1 MYGFILCSSFSQPDD
16 AAVFL
21 LFLRAAKWLV
31 GVEIP
36 GETEPEDAATVAAG
50 IGEGIDGIVGRDV
63 PAAGVEHVGD
73 EGREGQ
79 RRLGQLLADADV
91 AVVDGLGGELREVL
105 RRGDEVLRLNG
116 HPSQRHDVQGGAG
129 VGDPALITDG
139 CIVPV
144 GSRMGIEDV

>member
-1 MYGFILCSSFSQPDD
+1 MRLSDSTVHFILIINYISFSQPDD

-31 GVEIP
+31 GVEVP

-73 EGREGQ
+73 EGR
-79 RRLGQLLADADV
+79 
-91 AVVDGLGGELREVL
+91 
-105 RRGDEVLRLNG
+105 
-116 HPSQRHDVQGGAG
+116 
-129 VGDPALITDG
+129 
-139 CIVPV
+139 
-144 GSRMGIEDV
+144 

>member
-1 MYGFILCSSFSQPDD
+1 MSLIVITYGFILCSSFSQPDD

-31 GVEIP
+31 GVEVP

-73 EGREGQ
+73 EGREG
-79 RRLGQLLADADV
+79 
-91 AVVDGLGGELREVL
+91 
-105 RRGDEVLRLNG
+105 
-116 HPSQRHDVQGGAG
+116 
-129 VGDPALITDG
+129 
-139 CIVPV
+139 
-144 GSRMGIEDV
+144 